1 MKDAFLMVTTPDLPG
16 HEIEKCLG
24 VVWGEAVININVFR
38 EALSTITEILGA
50 RSRPFESRLK
60 AARTIALNE
69 MILQAAKRDANAIV
83 GLHFTHET
91 PRGSMI
97 MVVASGTAVRAKG
110 PSVDTSSDK
119 SAETEQNNGDAS

>member
-1 MKDAFLMVTTPDLPG
+1 MSEAFLMVTTPELPG

-38 EALSTITEILGA
+38 EALSTVTEILGA
-50 RSRPFESRLK
+50 RSRPFESRVK

-69 MILQAAKRDANAIV
+69 MMLQATRRNANAIV
-83 GLHFTHET
+83 GLQFSHET

-97 MVVASGTAVRAKG
+97 MVVATGTAVRLKG
-110 PSVDTSSDK
+110 FDNTDESSE
-119 SAETEQNNGDAS
+119 AEIEK

>member
-1 MKDAFLMVTTPDLPG
+1 MNDAFLMVTTPDLPG

-38 EALSTITEILGA
+38 EALSTVTEILGA

-69 MILQAAKRDANAIV
+69 MMLQAAKRDANAIV

-110 PSVDTSSDK
+110 LTSKVETED
-119 SAETEQNNGDAS
+119 SAETDSN